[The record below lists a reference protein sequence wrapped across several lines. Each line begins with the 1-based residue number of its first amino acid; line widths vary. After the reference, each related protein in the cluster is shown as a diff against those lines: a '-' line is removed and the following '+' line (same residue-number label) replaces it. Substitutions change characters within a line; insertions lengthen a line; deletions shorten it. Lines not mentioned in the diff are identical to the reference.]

1 MQIANGVE
9 MLEISSVI
17 MGARNTIYPTLF
29 WDSETVILVD
39 TGYPGQLPLIRL
51 EMEKAG
57 ISFDRLDKVII
68 THQDVDHIGC
78 LPNIVEDAS
87 QQIEILAHELE
98 KPYIQGDKRLLK
110 ITPESIRA
118 AMESLPPEMPED
130 LRRAFKARLENTP
143 KAKVDQTLADG
154 EELPYCGGI
163 TVIQTPGHTPGHICL
178 YHAPSKT
185 LISGDAMNIVD
196 GELEGANPQHSSD
209 MDSAKMSLKKLAQYD
224 IEAVISYHGG
234 LYRKK
239 ANQRISELV
248 KR

>member
-1 MQIANGVE
+1 MQITSGVE
-9 MLEISSVI
+9 MLEISAMI
-17 MGARNTIYPTLF
+17 MGVQNTIYPTLF

-57 ISFDRLDKVII
+57 IPFDRLTKVII
-68 THQDVDHIGC
+68 THQDIDHIGC
-78 LPNIVEDAS
+78 LPNIVEEAS
-87 QQIEILAHELE
+87 QKVEVLAHDLE

-118 AMESLPPEMPED
+118 ALEALPPEMPDD
-130 LRRAFKARLENTP
+130 LRRAFQARLENTP

-154 EELPYCGGI
+154 EELPFCGGI
-163 TVIQTPGHTPGHICL
+163 TVIHTPGHTPGHVCL

-185 LISGDAMNIVD
+185 LVTGDALNIVD
-196 GELEGANPQHSSD
+196 GQLEGANPQHTRD
-209 MDSAKMSLKKLAQYD
+209 MDLAKTSLKKFTQYD

-234 LYRKK
+234 LYINNP
-239 ANQRISELV
+239 NQRIAELANG
-248 KR
+248 